1 MSKVNVTL
9 KESAIQYG
17 LILGGILAILI
28 VMMYAL
34 NQDLFLEWWI
44 GIVVIPLIIIGTGIV
59 STAKSKDL
67 LGGIMTF
74 KEAFTAYFITIALG
88 LLISTA
94 VGILIFS
101 IIDPELAKYIQEQ
114 SIEISRG
121 IMERFDTP
129 PEMIEEELDKLRG
142 VDNYSFTSQLKS
154 YFGSLVFFSVIG
166 LLVGLI
172 FKKADPKK
180 EKDAQ
185 IKAQALADAKEKLTK
200 ATETENNEI
209 IGANPN
215 DIPSTGLNIICFL
228 IPVVGLIIYLI
239 EKDKAPKKANAAG
252 KAAIWGVGIS
262 FLLGVISIIISI
274 AMLA

>member
-1 MSKVNVTL
+1 MCSADCFVTFYYICLLTQYNQKKIKMSESNVTV

-172 FKKADPKK
+172 FKKADP
-180 EKDAQ
+180 
-185 IKAQALADAKEKLTK
+185 
-200 ATETENNEI
+200 
-209 IGANPN
+209 
-215 DIPSTGLNIICFL
+215 
-228 IPVVGLIIYLI
+228 
-239 EKDKAPKKANAAG
+239 NA
-252 KAAIWGVGIS
+252 ID
-262 FLLGVISIIISI
+262 
-274 AMLA
+274 